1 MYLLSEQT
9 NAFYQLLKQYER
21 IIIHRHKRPDP
32 DAIGSQLG
40 LKYLIEATYPQKK
53 VFAAGT
59 TTQGLAWL
67 GEMDKVTREDYQ
79 DALVIVVD
87 TANQERIDGEHYTL
101 GAALIKIDHHP
112 DVEQYGDL
120 QIVHPQ
126 ASSCS
131 ELLTAMSEEL
141 KHRLPLNAKAAR
153 LLYAGIVGDTG
164 RFLYN
169 ATTAMT
175 HQLTSRLLEQ
185 GINAFEINDTFQL
198 TTLEELKFQ
207 AFAYENLVVDSSGM
221 AFLRIDRTHLAE
233 FGITEEQT
241 NGIVNI
247 ASRIKGVYCWV
258 TFVEQDGEDF
268 FYRCRIRSKG
278 PVINGIA
285 ANHHGGGHPMASGAN
300 AYSEEEIQAIIAEMK
315 AAAVEYVAENG
326 LT

>member
-1 MYLLSEQT
+1 MYLSTEQM

-40 LKYLIEATYPQKK
+40 LKYLIEGAYPQKK
-53 VFAAGT
+53 VLAAGT

-67 GEMDKVTREDYQ
+67 GEMDKVSVEDYQ

-87 TANQERIDGEHYTL
+87 TANTERIDGDHYDK

-120 QIVHPQ
+120 QIVYPQ

-131 ELLTAMSEEL
+131 ELLTAMTQVL
-141 KHRLPLNAKAAR
+141 QHRLPLNQRAAR
-153 LLYAGIVGDTG
+153 LLYTGIVGDTG
-164 RFLYN
+164 RFLYSS
-169 ATTAMT
+169 TSAMT
-175 HQLTSRLLEQ
+175 HQMTSRLLEQ

-207 AFAYENLVVDSSGM
+207 AFAYDHLVVDPSGM
-221 AFLRIDRTHLAE
+221 AYLRIDRSHLAE
-233 FGITEEQT
+233 YGITEEQT

-247 ASRIKGVYCWV
+247 ASRLKGVYCWV
-258 TFVEQDGEDF
+258 TFVEQEGEDF

-300 AYSEEEIQAIIAEMK
+300 AYSEEEIQTIISEMK
-315 AAAVEYVAENG
+315 AAAMNYVA
-326 LT
+326 LKA